1 MLGILIFSAVLTY
14 GTFALFHILGK
25 VDDSINSVPRSS
37 ISKYSP
43 NGENYN
49 EPIQLLSHNNSAS
62 KITYKDGLFY
72 ITIENSITGD
82 KKTLSHKNK
91 KYLCWDAED
100 VATKFALRE
109 RDEFNNTNKNTR
121 S

>member
-1 MLGILIFSAVLTY
+1 MVGILIFSAVLTY
-14 GTFALFHILGK
+14 GTLALFHILGK
-25 VDDSINSVPRSS
+25 VGDSINSVPRSS
-37 ISKYSP
+37 IANIRQTEKII
-43 NGENYN
+43 N

-72 ITIENSITGD
+72 ITIVNSITGD